1 MYKWI
6 VIVLFFGT
14 TIPSVIPLYA
24 QQWQL
29 TNIQTEVVLYPRRER
44 FKQYLHQM
52 VKVNLSEPYHPDKE
66 ESYNQALDAV
76 TQFMLNDTVTIH
88 YLQQALNTYTL
99 LPSGTQKALLEAIL
113 STQSPAFVT
122 TIQQLLQH
130 EKQPKHLAM
139 MAEYVLQ
146 NTTKPRITTIADLQK
161 LLPQTTIDNGDSISL
176 TYLLRQYLLEKRRVP
191 LFLDSSQWC
200 ALFALQ
206 QQKNEKTIYSIQRHN
221 RNFAGLAIIQN
232 ADGRFARD
240 STGALLVFQQLA
252 RSASNMPYF
261 ITNGNTPQGMFKV
274 VGTAISHNQL
284 IGPTPNIQMV
294 MPFENDSLFFGTD
307 TLTTLQKQQLY
318 RSLWPTVFQNHAP
331 IWESYHAGYIGRSE
345 IIVHGTTI
353 DPDYFSEQSF
363 FPLVPTMGCL
373 STYESW
379 NIFNGRLLKSQQLQ
393 LTNTFFADGI
403 MNGLLV
409 VLEKD
414 NVQQPVS
421 LSEIESIVNMYEN
434 KYHMCK

>member
-1 MYKWI
+1 
-6 VIVLFFGT
+6 
-14 TIPSVIPLYA
+14 
-24 QQWQL
+24 
-29 TNIQTEVVLYPRRER
+29 
-44 FKQYLHQM
+44 
-52 VKVNLSEPYHPDKE
+52 
-66 ESYNQALDAV
+66 
-76 TQFMLNDTVTIH
+76 
-88 YLQQALNTYTL
+88 
-99 LPSGTQKALLEAIL
+99 
-113 STQSPAFVT
+113 
-122 TIQQLLQH
+122 
-130 EKQPKHLAM
+130 
-139 MAEYVLQ
+139 
-146 NTTKPRITTIADLQK
+146 
-161 LLPQTTIDNGDSISL
+161 
-176 TYLLRQYLLEKRRVP
+176 
-191 LFLDSSQWC
+191 
-200 ALFALQ
+200 
-206 QQKNEKTIYSIQRHN
+206 
-221 RNFAGLAIIQN
+221 
-232 ADGRFARD
+232 
-240 STGALLVFQQLA
+240 LVFQQLA

-284 IGPTPNIQMV
+284 IGPSPNIQMV

>member
-1 MYKWI
+1 MNKWI
-6 VIVLFFGT
+6 AIFVFFGT
-14 TIPSVIPLYA
+14 IIPSVTSLYA

-44 FKQYLHQM
+44 FKEYLHQM
-52 VKVNLSEPYHPDKE
+52 VKVNLSVPYHADKE

-88 YLQQALNTYTL
+88 YLQQALITYAQ

-113 STQSPAFVT
+113 SMQSPAFVT

-146 NTTKPRITTIADLQK
+146 NTTKPRITTIADLLK

-176 TYLLRQYLLEKRRVP
+176 TNLLRQYLLEKRRVP
-191 LFLDSSQWC
+191 WFLDSAQWC

-206 QQKNEKTIYSIQRHN
+206 QQKHEKTIYSIQRHN

-261 ITNGNTPQGMFKV
+261 VTNGNTPQGMFAI
-274 VGTAISHNQL
+274 VGADISRNQL
-284 IGPTPNIQMV
+284 IGPSPNIQMV
-294 MPFENDSLFFGTD
+294 MPFENDSLFFGSD
-307 TLTTLQKQQLY
+307 TLQNFHKQQLY
-318 RSLWPTVFQNHAP
+318 RSLWPPSLQQYSP
-331 IWESYHAGYIGRSE
+331 IWQAYEAGYIGRSE

-353 DPDYFSEQSF
+353 DPDYFLQQPF

-373 STYESW
+373 CTYENW
-379 NIFNGRLLKSQQLQ
+379 NIFNGKLLKSQQLQ
-393 LTNTFFADGI
+393 LANAFFADGV
-403 MNGLLV
+403 MSGKLV

-421 LSEIESIVNMYEN
+421 LNEVTLLVNAYEH
-434 KYHMCK
+434 KHIMFK